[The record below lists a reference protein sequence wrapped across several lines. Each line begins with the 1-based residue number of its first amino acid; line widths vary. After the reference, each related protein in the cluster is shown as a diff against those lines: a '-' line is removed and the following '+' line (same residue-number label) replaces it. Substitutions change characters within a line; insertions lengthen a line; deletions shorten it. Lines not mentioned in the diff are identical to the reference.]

1 MPPPPDLSSYRL
13 SDADSQRI
21 FQEQILPVEFPASGP
36 SPTAS
41 SRKKPLAVLAVGQTG
56 AGKTLLAPA
65 IIAALLSS
73 SSLSSSAAAKPAHF
87 IADTYK
93 TYHPQYTR
101 LMLSTPQLAS
111 PATGPDARKWLAM
124 AAREAARRKADVVL
138 ESACRHPDDF
148 CELAAL
154 FRAAGYR
161 VEVVVL
167 AVPAALSRLGILA
180 RFYDRKPE
188 AQSGNLPVRLTPV
201 KVHDDSYAGLLHA
214 ATYLDGSG
222 DADQVVVVRRG
233 NLVAYGW
240 EKGEEDESGA
250 APAIANAVEQER
262 KRHLTETEMKVALD
276 DVQKLSIHEDAR
288 DQLEQVRQLLRP
300 LIEEGG
306 QDDLAPLL
314 VPLKFAQKDGD
325 GRAKNILLLGYA

>member
-1 MPPPPDLSSYRL
+1 MPPPPDLSSYHL
-13 SDADSQRI
+13 DDADSRRI
-21 FQEQILPVEFPASGP
+21 FQEEILPAEFPADGGGASAP
-36 SPTAS
+36 SPST
-41 SRKKPLAVLAVGQTG
+41 RKQPLAVLAVGQTG

-65 IIAALLSS
+65 VIQALGPSS
-73 SSLSSSAAAKPAHF
+73 AKPAHF

-101 LMLSTPQLAS
+101 LMLSTPQHAS

-124 AAREAARRKADVVL
+124 AAGEATKRRVDVVL

-148 CELAAL
+148 CDLAAL

-180 RFYDRKPE
+180 RFYDNKPE
-188 AQSGNLPVRLTPV
+188 ARSRNLPVRLTPV

-214 ATYLDGSG
+214 ARYLDEP
-222 DADQVVVVRRG
+222 DAADQVVVVRRG

-240 EKGEEDESGA
+240 ERESGEPA
-250 APAIANAVEQER
+250 AIAKAVENER
-262 KRHLTETEMKVALD
+262 QRRLTDAEMEVALD
-276 DVQKLSIHEDAR
+276 DAQKVSMHEDAKE
-288 DQLEQVRQLLRP
+288 QLQQVRELLKP
-300 LIEEGG
+300 LIS
-306 QDDLAPLL
+306 DDVQGVAHSSL
-314 VPLKFAQKDGD
+314 VPIAFAQKDGD
-325 GRAKNILLLGYA
+325 ERANNVLRLGYA